1 MYLETHDAKV
11 FLCSSAGSVH
21 VPGTLYL
28 NEKYSNP
35 HSKQLFSRAI
45 RLWVRFADALDIDLA
60 ARAIKG
66 QWLSEGEKKILT
78 HLAFR
83 PIEEVESLSDVAVRS
98 IASARKMKKRA
109 PDEDPGERHGAVTH
123 NTAAKQLVGIADFLT
138 WFHETVIEPRLP
150 SGSETYVRLRQ
161 QVEDCTKSL
170 KKAIRSTKSAHP
182 HSLRSV
188 PTKRFLQIYSA
199 LYLQAADIF
208 KTGNGAISD
217 VVLRDRAMALLAG
230 EGMRPGAIGNVA
242 LEDFRWDGGNKHGY
256 IRIKDNSARR
266 GKALTTATPV
276 QKGARSRKGY
286 NSEYVLSIWPTTADA
301 IKDYIDNERKAVLT
315 RGLANRSKGFLFVA
329 DHGGPISDRSTIT
342 YSFTRAGRGLASL
355 GLLARQEGDQYV
367 KGDEYGFNAY
377 LLRHS
382 SASLFYSTKST
393 EMKAEVVQDLMKD
406 RFGWSR
412 ESQMPSLYAK
422 RAMSDAAAL
431 TVGDFMDDLFA
442 AARAAKCVQKS
453 QGTKT

>member
-1 MYLETHDAKV
+1 M
-11 FLCSSAGSVH
+11 
-21 VPGTLYL
+21 PGTLYL

-35 HSKQLFSRAI
+35 HTKQLFSRAL
-45 RLWVRFADALDIDLA
+45 RLWVRFADAFGIDLTS
-60 ARAIKG
+60 RALEG
-66 QWLSEGEKKILT
+66 QWLTEGEKKALT

-83 PIEEVESLSDVAVRS
+83 PIKEVESLTDVAVRS
-98 IASARKMKKRA
+98 IASATKIQKRA
-109 PDEDPGERHGAVTH
+109 PDDDPGERHGAVTH
-123 NTAAKQLVGIADFLT
+123 NTAAKQLVGIADFLK
-138 WFHETVIEPRLP
+138 WFHEAVIEPRLP
-150 SGSETYVRLRQ
+150 SGSEIYVGLRL
-161 QVEDCTKSL
+161 QVESCTKSL

-188 PTKRFLQIYSA
+188 PTERFLQIYSA
-199 LYLQAADIF
+199 LYLQASDIF
-208 KTGNGAISD
+208 KTDDGNVSD
-217 VVLRDRAMALLAG
+217 VILRDRAMALLAG
-230 EGMRPGAIGNVA
+230 EGMRPGAIGNIA
-242 LEDFRWDGGNKHGY
+242 LEDFRWDGGNKQGY

-266 GKALTTATPV
+266 GKVLTTATPV

-301 IKDYIDNERKAVLT
+301 IKDYINNERKAVLT

-342 YSFTRAGRGLASL
+342 YSFARAGRGLASL
-355 GLLARQEGDQYV
+355 GLLARQEGDQYL

-382 SASLFYSTKST
+382 SASLFYSMKST
-393 EMKAEVVQDLMKD
+393 ETKAEVVQDLMKD

-422 RAMSDAAAL
+422 RAMTDAAAL
-431 TVGDFMDDLFA
+431 TVGDFMDELFA
-442 AARAAKCVQKS
+442 AARAAKSAPKHS
-453 QGTKT
+453 GY